1 MSLCLCLSLS
11 LLCICLPSLTSLS
24 LPLSLS
30 LSFSVCLSVSV
41 YLSVCLFLCRF
52 SKRCFSME
60 EIQAVVGLLRVSSS
74 LSVGQ
79 CFISWRFQSGFTQCI
94 LCNVTA
100 GDRYNLI
107 EPSNHLGLQ
116 SFSQRSE
123 PPGPAPGLCVSTV
136 VYHVA
141 AKTAQPRTAQFLET
155 CSDGHY
161 PNKT

>member
-123 PPGPAPGLCVSTV
+123 PLICNGYFNMHTDGQMDVWSLIPAFCTTIWELYV
-136 VYHVA
+136 
-141 AKTAQPRTAQFLET
+141 T
-155 CSDGHY
+155 CIL
-161 PNKT
+161 TWIC

>member
-1 MSLCLCLSLS
+1 MESLDKVVEEGRACCRRNVMGENRLLFLFSLS
-11 LLCICLPSLTSLS
+11 LLCLCMY
-24 LPLSLS
+24 

-123 PPGPAPGLCVSTV
+123 PLICNGYFNMHT
-136 VYHVA
+136 
-141 AKTAQPRTAQFLET
+141 
-155 CSDGHY
+155 DGQMDV
-161 PNKT
+161 